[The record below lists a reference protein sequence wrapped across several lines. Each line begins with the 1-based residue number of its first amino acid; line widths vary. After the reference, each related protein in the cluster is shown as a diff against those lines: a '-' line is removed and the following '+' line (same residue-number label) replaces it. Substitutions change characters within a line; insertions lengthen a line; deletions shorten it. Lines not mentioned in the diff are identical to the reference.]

1 MLFLLFCVNKTIL
14 QNKTTFES
22 VSERK
27 EKVQRKR
34 LYDVISP
41 SQKKYLEDGGKV
53 WLYFYNK
60 ISSVIP
66 KPCFAE
72 LMINKR

>member
-14 QNKTTFES
+14 QNKTTFEP

-34 LYDVISP
+34 LYDVMSP

-66 KPCFAE
+66 KSCFVE